1 MIIPIRCF
9 TCNKVIAH
17 LWEEYLKQIQ
27 LEYIKE
33 DIKNN
38 RKNRFVDIETI
49 ENKTIEGKILD
60 EMKLNRYCC
69 RRMMLSHV
77 DLCDKI

>member
-27 LEYIKE
+27 LAYIEE

-38 RKNRFVDIETI
+38 RKNRFVDIETV

-60 EMKLNRYCC
+60 
-69 RRMMLSHV
+69 
-77 DLCDKI
+77 